1 MPNARVSRG
10 RATQQLLAD
19 YFVRHGWLNAKSR
32 PASLPGTDVYDVPF
46 APEVKAT
53 AGQDFTGALRQA
65 KANCGGPCVLHK
77 VENAGS
83 GSAECPDC
91 TPKLL
96 PFVVYR
102 PKGYGPEKIGQ
113 WLVVFALED
122 ATELL
127 KKAGYQ

>member
-1 MPNARVSRG
+1 MASARVGRG

-19 YFVRHGWLNAKSR
+19 YLISHGWLNAKSR

-65 KANCGGPCVLHK
+65 KANCNG
-77 VENAGS
+77 
-83 GSAECPDC
+83 
-91 TPKLL
+91 LL

-102 PKGYGPEKIGQ
+102 PRGYGPEKIGQ